1 MGGYLSTPISVKKYI
16 KIKPRKLISGFL
28 HINVVNHSDNDDAGE
43 TGKFVDAYEY
53 YRGKLAAGTL
63 DADQHSADPW
73 RAQAISNFADVSRS
87 NKFLNFGD
95 YDCLLFWVA
104 GGMTLQN
111 PLFTG
116 SAKSTSFLSA
126 GGYADTTRDS
136 WYEGIDDYCQN
147 FIKYDLI
154 SRINNGYGHAA
165 LNTATS
171 GSPSEHYNGTLAI
184 TKNEFRSDELG
195 ISGHDSTVTP
205 PNYTAT
211 GGTNPNSHGGNF
223 QKHIVSC
230 GSHSTSA
237 NTGDGDIDLSNGNA
251 NTFFPPVQSVEVYGT
266 HRLNIASQTGTTPS
280 GTTELFSISAGG
292 GFHHTDFWNLVIDI
306 KMRGYDDG
314 YSSGGT
320 SQADKEWFK
329 SRTNVF
335 FQPFGET
342 ASFDISDNEHTS

>member
-1 MGGYLSTPISVKKYI
+1 MGGYLSTPISIKKYI
-16 KIKPRKLISGFL
+16 KIPPRKLISGFL
-28 HINVVNHSDNDDAGE
+28 HINVVNHSDNDDASE
-43 TGKFVDAYEY
+43 TGKFVDGYEY
-53 YRGKLAAGTL
+53 YRSQLAAGSL
-63 DADQHSADPW
+63 HANKHNADPW
-73 RAQAISNFADVSRS
+73 RAQTISNFADVSRS

-104 GGMTLQN
+104 GGMTLQE

-116 SAKSTSFLSA
+116 SAKSTSFLND
-126 GGYADTTRDS
+126 GGYANTTS
-136 WYEGIDDYCQN
+136 GKWFEGIDDYCQN
-147 FIKYDLI
+147 FIKYDLV

-165 LNTATS
+165 LNS
-171 GSPSEHYNGTLAI
+171 SEAYKGTLAI

-223 QKHIVSC
+223 QKHIVST
-230 GSHSTSA
+230 GSYSNS
-237 NTGDGDIDLSNGNA
+237 GDGDINLSNGNA

-266 HRLNIASQTGTTPS
+266 HRLNIVSQTGTTPS
-280 GTTELFSISAGG
+280 GSTELFSISTAG

-306 KMRGYDDG
+306 KMRGYDDTSP
-314 YSSGGT
+314 SSDP

-329 SRTNVF
+329 SRTNVS

-342 ASFDISDNEHTS
+342 ANFSISDTEHTS

>member
-1 MGGYLSTPISVKKYI
+1 MGGYLSTPISIKKYI
-16 KIKPRKLISGFL
+16 KIPPRRLISGFL
-28 HINVVNHSDNDDAGE
+28 HINVVNHSDNDDAAE
-43 TGKFVDAYEY
+43 TGKFVDAYQY
-53 YRGKLAAGTL
+53 YRGKLAAGTI
-63 DADQHSADPW
+63 DSDQHSADPW

-104 GGMTLQN
+104 GGMTLQE

-116 SAKSTSFLSA
+116 SAKSTSFLSN
-126 GGYADTTRDS
+126 GGYADTTS
-136 WYEGIDDYCQN
+136 GKWYEGIDDYCQN

-165 LNTATS
+165 LN
-171 GSPSEHYNGTLAI
+171 GDEDYNGTLAI

-223 QKHIVSC
+223 QKHIVST
-230 GSHSTSA
+230 GSYSNS
-237 NTGDGDIDLSNGNA
+237 GDGDINLSNGNA

-266 HRLNIASQTGTTPS
+266 HRLNIVSQTGTTPS
-280 GTTELFSISAGG
+280 GSTELFSISTAGG
-292 GFHHTDFWNLVIDI
+292 YHHTDFWNLVIDI
-306 KMRGYDDG
+306 KMRGYDDTSP
-314 YSSGGT
+314 SSDP

-342 ASFDISDNEHTS
+342 ASFDVSDSEHTS